1 MTPASR
7 GVLFDLDGTLIDTY
21 RLYLEAFRCTLQPH
35 FKRRLSDEEIL
46 ALDPHAE
53 QRLLLTT
60 IDEIDFNAYFD
71 AFLTYYAH
79 LHETLFEGPYEGVL
93 PMLRSLRE
101 AGCLLGLVTGKSR
114 EAWRI
119 TSTRM
124 EADAFDDLFDVVLTD
139 DDVQASKPSPEG
151 LLLALDA
158 LDLQPAQALF
168 IGDSQRDC
176 DAAAAAGLSFGAA
189 LWARTGGRHAFS
201 EPVIHGAVSHRFQAP
216 ADVVTTLL
224 HERSLP

>member
-1 MTPASR
+1 MSPAYR
-7 GVLFDLDGTLIDTY
+7 CVLFDLDGTLINTY
-21 RLYLEAFRCTLQPH
+21 RLYLEAFRCTLKPH
-35 FKRRLSDEEIL
+35 YKRRLTDEEIL

-53 QRLLLTT
+53 QRLLLAT
-60 IDEIDFNAYFD
+60 IDEFDFNAYFD
-71 AFLTYYAH
+71 AFLTYYAQ
-79 LHETLFEGPYEGVL
+79 LHETLFDGPYEGVL

-101 AGCLLGLVTGKSR
+101 AGYLLGLVTGKSR

-124 EADAFDDLFDVVLTD
+124 EAEAFDDLFDVVLTD
-139 DDVQASKPSPEG
+139 DDVQAPKPSPEG

-158 LDLQPAQALF
+158 LELQPAQALV

-176 DAAAAAGLSFGAA
+176 DAAEAAGLAFGAA
-189 LWARTGGRHAFS
+189 LWSRTRGRQAFS
-201 EPVIHGAVSHRFQAP
+201 DPVIQGEVSHRFQAP
-216 ADVVTTLL
+216 ADVVAALL